1 MTPDTPTAEP
11 RQSTRRLVAA
21 RIGRCARMHLERGPF
36 AGRVVSRFR
45 GGANLLL
52 ERAATR
58 ALVVLQTDAVVFA
71 QKGFADNIPASGGFP
86 PMKQLLADFIEQ
98 GGTIWVCGPCIKA
111 RGISPDDLIE
121 EATIMAGAQLNIA
134 AIEADAVFVY

>member
-1 MTPDTPTAEP
+1 MSEKEEKILYVSTHGDENLDKATVPFVLANAALAMDT
-11 RQSTRRLVAA
+11 Q
-21 RIGRCARMHLERGPF
+21 
-36 AGRVVSRFR
+36 
-45 GGANLLL
+45 
-52 ERAATR
+52 AT
-58 ALVVLQTDAVVFA
+58 VVLQTNAVVFA
-71 QKGFADNIPASGGFP
+71 KKGFADTVPASGGFP
-86 PMKQLLADFIEQ
+86 PMKKLLADFIEQ